1 MTTNIAHILLNAIT
15 DASRVLP
22 KAISYSQIYIL
33 QKPNRTDAHWMV
45 PEAPPGNQRKLSTK
59 NKRWQ
64 ASGFN
69 QPDRPS
75 YHIRAPHGVIKQVF
89 VEANQRRIISWTHA
103 SLDTQSV
110 NVQNS
115 IRPQHAY
122 NMHVPS
128 KWHVRNDLTKTSYS
142 FEIGGLIFLICE
154 LCLIFPC
161 GSTFLPLVIFGSQAA
176 YFGVGGWKLH
186 VQTKMKK
193 ARAQRKRQRHQ
204 RERHSPVNS
213 RRLSKGKRER
223 R

>member
-1 MTTNIAHILLNAIT
+1 MLSPMQAMCCPKQYHTLRFIYCK
-15 DASRVLP
+15 SRIEL
-22 KAISYSQIYIL
+22 
-33 QKPNRTDAHWMV
+33 THTGWF
-45 PEAPPGNQRKLSTK
+45 RKLHREISGNFQQQQ

-75 YHIRAPHGVIKQVF
+75 YHIRAPHGVIKQLF

-103 SLDTQSV
+103 SLDTQCV

-161 GSTFLPLVIFGSQAA
+161 GSTCLPLVIFGSQAA
-176 YFGVGGWKLH
+176 YFGVGGWKLS
-186 VQTKMKK
+186 VQE
-193 ARAQRKRQRHQ
+193 AWSEIA
-204 RERHSPVNS
+204 
-213 RRLSKGKRER
+213 
-223 R
+223 